1 MESQGPTVT
10 SLAIIFAAI
19 TVVAI
24 SLRLW
29 ARIFLVKKVGADD
42 GLIVVAALLS
52 WAFSIVT
59 VVAVEHGL
67 GDHMED
73 VLARGTQNM
82 ITYAQAVWLSSIFY
96 NACLGFIKISVLALY
111 ARLGDRTLTRLAYI
125 MLGVVGCQAGGNVL
139 AAIFQCNP
147 IRAAY
152 DITIPAGEKKCINV
166 NAFYLANAA
175 VNIFT
180 DLLTYTL
187 PIKLVVRLQVPR
199 RQKIGLAVILCLGL
213 FACISSI
220 VRITFVPRMLVDT
233 DATFVISP
241 AMYWSVIEINVGIL
255 AASIPSFKP
264 IASRYMPKLLGSSYY
279 GRGGS
284 TTGAKKSGTGYGYGS
299 GAFGGRSKGS
309 RGLELHSVDRSNIAG
324 GGSSSRKGKGE
335 PAFNLGTMD
344 TKIERGLGAENSSE
358 EVLYDPNKGQ
368 INVRTQIETRFDDR
382 P

>member
-1 MESQGPTVT
+1 MEPQGPTVT

-19 TVVAI
+19 TFVAI
-24 SLRLW
+24 LLRLW
-29 ARIFLVKKVGADD
+29 ARVFLVKKVGADD

-59 VVAVEHGL
+59 VVAVQHGL
-67 GDHMED
+67 GDHMEA
-73 VLARGTQNM
+73 VLERGTQNM

-96 NACLGFIKISVLALY
+96 NACLGFIKFSALALY
-111 ARLGDRTLTRLAYI
+111 SRLGDRTLTRLAFI
-125 MLGVVGCQAGGNVL
+125 MIGVVCCQAGGNVL

-147 IRAAY
+147 VRAAY
-152 DITIPAGEKKCINV
+152 DIAIPAAEKKCINV

-187 PIKLVVRLQVPR
+187 PIRLVFRLQLPR

-220 VRITFVPRMLVDT
+220 VRITFVPQMLVDP
-233 DATFVISP
+233 DATWVISP
-241 AMYWSVIEINVGIL
+241 AMYWSVIEINIGIL

-264 IASRYMPKLLGSSYY
+264 IASRYMPRLLGSSYY

-284 TTGAKKSGTGYGYGS
+284 TTGAKKSAGYGS

-309 RGLELHSVDRSNIAG
+309 RGLELHSVDRG
-324 GGSSSRKGKGE
+324 TGSSKKRGGD
-335 PAFNLGTMD
+335 PTFGLGTMD
-344 TKIERGLGAENSSE
+344 TKIERGLGGENSSE
-358 EVLYDPNKGQ
+358 EILCDPNKGQ

>member
-24 SLRLW
+24 LLRLW
-29 ARIFLVKKVGADD
+29 ARVFLVKK
-42 GLIVVAALLS
+42 LLS

-59 VVAVEHGL
+59 VIAVQHGL
-67 GDHMED
+67 GDHIGA
-73 VLARGTQNM
+73 VQARGTQNM

-111 ARLGDRTLTRLAYI
+111 SRLGDRTLTRLAFVMI
-125 MLGVVGCQAGGNVL
+125 GVVCCQAGGNVL

-147 IRAAY
+147 VRAAY
-152 DITIPAGEKKCINV
+152 DIAIPAAEKKCINV

-187 PIKLVVRLQVPR
+187 PIRLVLRLQIPR

-220 VRITFVPRMLVDT
+220 VRITFVPQMLVDP
-233 DATFVISP
+233 DATWVISP

-264 IASRYMPKLLGSSYY
+264 IASRYMPRLLGSSYY

-284 TTGAKKSGTGYGYGS
+284 TTGAKKSTGYGS

-309 RGLELHSVDRSNIAG
+309 RGLELHSVDRGTERGRG
-324 GGSSSRKGKGE
+324 GDPTFG
-335 PAFNLGTMD
+335 LGTLD
-344 TKIERGLGAENSSE
+344 TKIERGLGGENSSE
-358 EVLYDPNKGQ
+358 EGLCDPNKGQ
-368 INVRTQIETRFDDR
+368 INVRTQIETRFDER

>member
-1 MESQGPTVT
+1 MAMESQGPTVT
-10 SLAIIFAAI
+10 AVAIIFAAI

-24 SLRLW
+24 LLRLW

-42 GLIVVAALLS
+42 GLIVVAGLLS
-52 WAFSIVT
+52 WSFSVVT

-67 GDHMED
+67 GDHIGAVM
-73 VLARGTQNM
+73 ARGTQNM

-111 ARLGDRTLTRLAYI
+111 ARLGDRTLTRLAII
-125 MLGVVGCQAGGNVL
+125 MIGVVCCQAGGNVL

-147 IRAAY
+147 INAAY
-152 DITIPAGEKKCINV
+152 DITVTEKKCINV

-187 PIKLVVRLQVPR
+187 PIRLVLRLQVPR

-220 VRITFVPRMLVDT
+220 VRITFVPRMLVDS
-233 DATFVISP
+233 DATWVISP

-264 IASRYMPKLLGSSYY
+264 IASRYMPRLLGSSYY

-284 TTGAKKSGTGYGYGS
+284 TTGAKKSGAYGS

-309 RGLELHSVDRSNIAG
+309 RGLELHSVDRSNNTG
-324 GGSSSRKGKGE
+324 GSRKGGDS
-335 PAFNLGTMD
+335 AFNMGTMD

-358 EVLYDPNKGQ
+358 EILCDPDKGQ